1 MSPFEIKQKHLKGTI
16 WTMIVIGLMVL
27 ALLILVMNSDRS
39 KSSTS
44 LDITETAI
52 AFQAEATANPDSE
65 LDIVDSYPLYEPPVV
80 NINGILMMGG
90 VLVFV
95 VLFAVLRE
103 AILHRKS

>member
-1 MSPFEIKQKHLKGTI
+1 MSPFEKKQKHLKGTI

-27 ALLILVMNSDRS
+27 VLLILVLNSDRRT
-39 KSSTS
+39 SSTS
-44 LDITETAI
+44 LDITETAV
-52 AFQAEATANPDSE
+52 AFQAEATTNPNSDI
-65 LDIVDSYPLYEPPVV
+65 DIVDSYPLYEPPVV
-80 NINGILMMGG
+80 NTNGILMMGG

>member
-1 MSPFEIKQKHLKGTI
+1 MNPFEKKQKLLKGTT
-16 WTMIVIGLMVL
+16 WTIIVIGLMVL
-27 ALLILVMNSDRS
+27 AFLFFVMNSDRS

-44 LDITETAI
+44 LDITETAV
-52 AFQAEATANPDSE
+52 AFQAEATANPNS
-65 LDIVDSYPLYEPPVV
+65 DINGAYPYPLYEAPVV
-80 NINGILMMGG
+80 NTNGILMMGG